1 MGSSFLFQA
10 FVYLAA
16 AVVTV
21 PIARRLGLGSVL
33 GYLLAGAAIGPYA
46 LGLVGGGADAGVMHV
61 AEFGVVMMLF
71 LIGLELKPALLWRLR
86 VPVLG
91 MGGAQVL
98 LTTGAVFGIGAA
110 FGLPWRPALALGLV
124 FSMSSTAIVLQSL
137 QERGWLKLRGGQA
150 SFSVLLFQDLAVIPI
165 LALLPLLATQRG
177 PEVIHARAGFIGSLP
192 AWQQGLAVLAAG
204 ALVLLGGR
212 FLARPLFRF
221 IAAARTPEVFTAAAL
236 SLVIGIALLMQAV
249 GLSPALGAFLA
260 GVVLAESEYRHE
272 LEGDIAP
279 FKGLLLGLFFLSVG
293 ASIDF
298 PFIGAR
304 LHWILGATLAVVALK
319 LLVLLA
325 VGKAFR
331 RTWPDAFL
339 FGVALS
345 QVGEFAFVLLALADA
360 LNVLSPIWTRGAVAV
375 TALSMVTTPPLL
387 MLLSRA
393 SRRRRRETATAR
405 AMDVIEPE
413 APGKV
418 ILAGFGRMGNVIGR
432 FLQANGVPTTVL
444 DVDAELVDGVRK
456 VGLKAWYGD
465 ASRLDMLRA
474 AGAEQAELLILTL
487 ADTAKVKAIGDL
499 ARQHFPHLKILVRSK
514 RRVDAYE
521 LINAGFDHVY
531 RETLGTSLDMGADAL
546 RMLGFRAYHAR
557 RAALAFRKHN
567 ETALRDLAGYW
578 GGKNYFEMLRA
589 KIEEAETLVRGGA
602 PLRDQVDAAWDNES
616 LREEAAKGTLRR

>member
-1 MGSSFLFQA
+1 
-10 FVYLAA
+10 VI
-16 AVVTV
+16 TV

-46 LGLVGGGADAGVMHV
+46 LGLVGGGEDAGVMHV

-150 SFSVLLFQDLAVIPI
+150 SFSVLLFQDLSVIPI

-331 RTWPDAFL
+331 RTWPDALL

-360 LNVLSPIWTRGAVAV
+360 LNVLSPLWTRGAVAV

-387 MLLSRA
+387 MLLARA
-393 SRRRRRETATAR
+393 ARPRREAAPAR
-405 AMDVIEPE
+405 EMDAIEPE
-413 APGKV
+413 VPGKV

-487 ADTAKVKAIGDL
+487 ADTTKVKAIGDL

-567 ETALRDLAGYW
+567 EAALRDLAGYW

-602 PLRDQVDAAWDNES
+602 ALRDQVDAAWDNES

>member
-46 LGLVGGGADAGVMHV
+46 LGLVGGGEDAGVMHV

-86 VPVLG
+86 VPILG
-91 MGGAQVL
+91 MGSAQVL
-98 LTTGAVFGIGAA
+98 LTTAAVLVVGVVA
-110 FGLPWRPALALGLV
+110 GLPWRPALALGLV

-165 LALLPLLATQRG
+165 LALLPLLAMRRDPG
-177 PEVIHARAGFIGSLP
+177 AIHARAGFIDALP

-204 ALVLLGGR
+204 ALVLLAGR
-212 FLARPLFRF
+212 FLVRPLFRF

-236 SLVIGIALLMQAV
+236 LLVIGIALLMQTV

-298 PFIGAR
+298 PFIAAR
-304 LHWILGATLAVVALK
+304 LKWIVEATAAIVLLKFAVL
-319 LLVLLA
+319 LLVGM
-325 VGKAFR
+325 VFR
-331 RTWPDAFL
+331 RSWRDSLL

-345 QVGEFAFVLLALADA
+345 QVGEFAFVLLALADS
-360 LNVLSPIWTRGAVAV
+360 LNVLSPLWTRGAVAV
-375 TALSMVTTPPLL
+375 TALSMVVTPPLL
-387 MLLSRA
+387 MLL
-393 SRRRRRETATAR
+393 AR
-405 AMDVIEPE
+405 AARRHPRDQAAEREMDTIEPE
-413 APGKV
+413 VPGKV

-444 DVDAELVDGVRK
+444 DLDAELVDGVRK

-474 AGAEQAELLILTL
+474 AGAEQAEVLILTL
-487 ADTAKVKAIGDL
+487 ADTDRIKAIGEL
-499 ARQHFPHLKILVRSK
+499 ARKHFPHLKILARSK

-521 LINAGFDHVY
+521 LINAGFEHVY
-531 RETLGTSLDMGADAL
+531 RETLGTSLEMGADAL

-567 ETALRDLAGYW
+567 ESALRDLAGHW
-578 GGKNYFEMLRA
+578 GGQHYFAMLRA
-589 KIEEAETLVRGGA
+589 KIEEAESLVRDGST
-602 PLRDQVDAAWDNES
+602 LRERVDAAWDNES
-616 LREEAAKGTLRR
+616 LRDEAAKGTLRR

>member
-1 MGSSFLFQA
+1 VTSSFLFQA

-46 LGLVGGGADAGVMHV
+46 LGLVGSGEDAGVMHV

-86 VPVLG
+86 VAVLG
-91 MGGAQVL
+91 MGSAQTL
-98 LTTGAVFGIGAA
+98 LTTAVVLGVAVA
-110 FGLPWRPALALGLV
+110 MGLPWRPALALGLV

-137 QERGWLKLRGGQA
+137 QERGWLKMRGGQA

-165 LALLPLLATQRG
+165 LALLPLLATRRG
-177 PEVIHARAGFIGSLP
+177 PEAIHHRAGFIDALP
-192 AWQQGLAVLAAG
+192 AWEQGLAVLAAG
-204 ALVLLGGR
+204 AIVLVGGR

-221 IAAARTPEVFTAAAL
+221 IAAARSPEVFTAAAL
-236 SLVIGIALLMQAV
+236 FLVIGIALLMQMV

-298 PFIGAR
+298 PFIAAR
-304 LHWILGATLAVVALK
+304 FQWIVGATAAVVILK
-319 LLVLLA
+319 FAILVA

-331 RTWPDAFL
+331 RTWRDAIL

-345 QVGEFAFVLLALADA
+345 QVGEFAFVLLALADS
-360 LNVLSPIWTRGAVAV
+360 LNVLSPLWTRGAVAV

-387 MLLSRA
+387 MLLARVGARKRA
-393 SRRRRRETATAR
+393 AAPAPEMET
-405 AMDVIEPE
+405 IEPE
-413 APGKV
+413 VPGKV
-418 ILAGFGRMGNVIGR
+418 ILAGFGRMGNIIGR
-432 FLQANGVPTTVL
+432 FLQANSVPTTVL
-444 DVDAELVDGVRK
+444 DTDAELVEGVRK

-474 AGAEQAELLILTL
+474 AGAEQAELLILTM
-487 ADTAKVKAIGDL
+487 ADTDKIKAIGEM
-499 ARQHFPHLKILVRSK
+499 ARKHFPHLKILARSK

-521 LINAGFDHVY
+521 LINAGFENVY

-546 RMLGFRAYHAR
+546 RLLGFRAYHAR
-557 RAALAFRKHN
+557 RSALAFRKHN
-567 ETALRDLAGYW
+567 EAALRDLAGHW
-578 GGKNYFEMLRA
+578 GSKNYFAVLRT
-589 KIEEAETLVRGGA
+589 KIEEAESLVRGGA
-602 PLRDQVDAAWDNES
+602 NLRERVDAAWDNES
-616 LREEAAKGTLRR
+616 LRDAAAKGELRR

>member
-1 MGSSFLFQA
+1 MDSSFLFQA
-10 FVYLAA
+10 FIYLAA

-21 PIARRLGLGSVL
+21 PVARRLGLGSVL

-46 LGLVGGGADAGVMHV
+46 LGFVGSGEDAGVMHV

-91 MGGAQVL
+91 MGSAQVV
-98 LTTGAVFGIGAA
+98 LTTAAVLAVGVAA
-110 FGLPWRPALALGLV
+110 GLPWRPALALGFV

-150 SFSVLLFQDLAVIPI
+150 SFSVLLFQDIAVIPI
-165 LALLPLLATQRG
+165 LALLPLLATRRG
-177 PEVIHARAGFIGSLP
+177 PEAIHAHAGFIDTLP
-192 AWQQGLAVLAAG
+192 AWQQGLAVLGAG
-204 ALVLLGGR
+204 AVVLIAGR
-212 FLARPLFRF
+212 FLVRPLFRF

-236 SLVIGIALLMQAV
+236 LLVVGIALLMQTV

-279 FKGLLLGLFFLSVG
+279 FKGLLLGLFFLAVG

-298 PFIGAR
+298 PFIAAR
-304 LHWILGATLAVVALK
+304 FQWILGATLAVVALK
-319 LLVLLA
+319 FGVLLA

-331 RTWPDAFL
+331 RSWRDAIL

-345 QVGEFAFVLLALADA
+345 QVGEFAFVLLALSDS
-360 LNVLSPIWTRGAVAV
+360 LNVLSPLWTRGAVAV

-393 SRRRRRETATAR
+393 AGRRPEPAPERE
-405 AMDVIEPE
+405 MDSIEPE
-413 APGKV
+413 VPGKV
-418 ILAGFGRMGNVIGR
+418 ILAGFGRMGNIIGR

-444 DVDAELVDGVRK
+444 DMDPELVDGVRK

-474 AGAEQAELLILTL
+474 AGAEHAEVLILTL
-487 ADTAKVKAIGDL
+487 ADTDKIKAIGEL
-499 ARQHFPHLKILVRSK
+499 ARKHFPHLKILARSK

-531 RETLGTSLDMGADAL
+531 RETLGTSLEMGADAL
-546 RMLGFRAYHAR
+546 RLLGFRAYHAR
-557 RAALAFRKHN
+557 RSAAAFRKHN
-567 ETALRDLAGYW
+567 EGALRDLAGHW
-578 GGKNYFEMLRA
+578 GGKNYFAMLRA
-589 KIEEAETLVRGGA
+589 KIEEAENLVRDGST
-602 PLRDQVDAAWDNES
+602 LRERVDAAWDNES
-616 LREEAAKGTLRR
+616 LRDEAAKGTLRR

>member
-1 MGSSFLFQA
+1 VSSSFLFQA

-46 LGLVGGGADAGVMHV
+46 LGLVGDGEDAGVMHV

-86 VPVLG
+86 VAVLG
-91 MGGAQVL
+91 MGSAQLL
-98 LTTGAVFGIGAA
+98 LTTGVVLGVAVAM
-110 FGLPWRPALALGLV
+110 GLPWRPSLALGLV

-137 QERGWLKLRGGQA
+137 QERGWLKMRGGQA

-165 LALLPLLATQRG
+165 LALLPLLAMRRG
-177 PEVIHARAGFIGSLP
+177 PEAIHARAGFIDALP
-192 AWQQGLAVLAAG
+192 AWEQGLAVLGAG
-204 ALVLLGGR
+204 AVVLVGGR

-221 IAAARTPEVFTAAAL
+221 IAAARSPEVFTAAAL
-236 SLVIGIALLMQAV
+236 FLVVGIALLMQTV

-298 PFIGAR
+298 PFIAAR
-304 LHWILGATLAVVALK
+304 LQWIVGATAAVVILK
-319 LLVLLA
+319 FAILLA

-331 RTWPDAFL
+331 RSWRDAIL

-345 QVGEFAFVLLALADA
+345 QVGEFAFVLLALADS
-360 LNVLSPIWTRGAVAV
+360 LNVLSPLWTRGAVAV

-387 MLLSRA
+387 MLL
-393 SRRRRRETATAR
+393 AR
-405 AMDVIEPE
+405 AAKRGPREAPSREMEAIEPE
-413 APGKV
+413 VPGKV
-418 ILAGFGRMGNVIGR
+418 ILAGFGRMGNIIGR
-432 FLQANGVPTTVL
+432 FLQANNVPTTVL
-444 DVDAELVDGVRK
+444 DTDAELVEGVRK

-474 AGAEQAELLILTL
+474 AGAEQAELLILTM
-487 ADTAKVKAIGDL
+487 ADTDKIKAIGEM
-499 ARQHFPHLKILVRSK
+499 ARKHFPHLKILARSK

-521 LINAGFDHVY
+521 LINAGFENVY

-546 RMLGFRAYHAR
+546 HLLGFRAYHAR
-557 RAALAFRKHN
+557 RAAMAFRKHN
-567 ETALRDLAGYW
+567 EAALRDLAGHW
-578 GGKNYFEMLRA
+578 GSKNYFAVLRS
-589 KIEEAETLVRGGA
+589 KIEEAESLVRGGA
-602 PLRDQVDAAWDNES
+602 PLRDRVDAAWDNEA
-616 LREEAAKGTLRR
+616 LREAAAKGELRR